1 MLWFP
6 QVVAGDTPYSSAK
19 SFEELNLSDA
29 LLKGIFTEMKFE
41 RPSKIQAVTLP
52 MILLPPHADLI
63 AQVPLLLTTLQSSLT
78 LCS

>member
-1 MLWFP
+1 M
-6 QVVAGDTPYSSAK
+6 VAGDTPYSSAK
-19 SFEELNLSDA
+19 SFEELNLSEA

-63 AQVPLLLTTLQSSLT
+63 AQVHFLLSSSTHSLK
-78 LCS
+78 LY